1 MGITSYLPTS
11 VSDQFSFGN
20 KRDLG
25 GRFINWVR
33 GTTGAPDQAN
43 LDQATADAQQRAR
56 DFYSHLA
63 LINSQYQQALGQQNN
78 LGTTLDRTIAGTG
91 PSVAQNQ
98 LQQGLGQVRQQAESE
113 ASGTTGQNSALARY
127 AAIMAGGNAAAQTNQ
142 QAAGLRA
149 EEVARAEAA
158 KAGLLNNEQA
168 AIGGMYGANTT
179 GANAA
184 GGQAI
189 QGSNAEA
196 QINLQNTESNRQL
209 ASNLV
214 QAGGQGAAKM
224 FGSDEREKE
233 NVKGISDPEMDAF
246 LKHLS
251 GFSFDYKPGAPNA
264 SPGHRA
270 GVMAQDVQE
279 GGPIGKSLVLNG
291 KRLAL
296 DSANSIG
303 AVLAAVGYLNKK
315 IDHLKAA

>member
-1 MGITSYLPTS
+1 
-11 VSDQFSFGN
+11 
-20 KRDLG
+20 
-25 GRFINWVR
+25 
-33 GTTGAPDQAN
+33 
-43 LDQATADAQQRAR
+43 
-56 DFYSHLA
+56 
-63 LINSQYQQALGQQNN
+63 
-78 LGTTLDRTIAGTG
+78 
-91 PSVAQNQ
+91 
-98 LQQGLGQVRQQAESE
+98 
-113 ASGTTGQNSALARY
+113 
-127 AAIMAGGNAAAQTNQ
+127 
-142 QAAGLRA
+142 
-149 EEVARAEAA
+149 
-158 KAGLLNNEQA
+158 
-168 AIGGMYGANTT
+168 
-179 GANAA
+179 
-184 GGQAI
+184 
-189 QGSNAEA
+189 
-196 QINLQNTESNRQL
+196 
-209 ASNLV
+209 
-214 QAGGQGAAKM
+214 M